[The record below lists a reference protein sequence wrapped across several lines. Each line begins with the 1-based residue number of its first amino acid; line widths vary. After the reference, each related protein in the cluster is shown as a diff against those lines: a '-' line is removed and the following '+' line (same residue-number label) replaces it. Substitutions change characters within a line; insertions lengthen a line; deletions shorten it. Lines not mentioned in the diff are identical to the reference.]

1 MEDETKN
8 ITEMKA
14 TSKTIKIVQNKLKT
28 MTGRLEEITL
38 SKVEM
43 EKYNDTIAITEK
55 VIDTVVSDAVP
66 CK

>member
-14 TSKTIKIVQNKLKT
+14 TSKTIKIAQNELKT

-43 EKYNDTIAITEK
+43 EKYKIPSRLQRK
-55 VIDTVVSDAVP
+55 
-66 CK
+66 

>member
-14 TSKTIKIVQNKLKT
+14 TSKTIKIAQNELKT

>member
-14 TSKTIKIVQNKLKT
+14 TSKTIKIVQNELKT

-43 EKYNDTIAITEK
+43 EKYKIPSRLQRK
-55 VIDTVVSDAVP
+55 
-66 CK
+66 

>member
-14 TSKTIKIVQNKLKT
+14 TSKTIKIVQNELKT
-28 MTGRLEEITL
+28 MTGQLEEITL

-55 VIDTVVSDAVP
+55 VIDTVVSDVVP